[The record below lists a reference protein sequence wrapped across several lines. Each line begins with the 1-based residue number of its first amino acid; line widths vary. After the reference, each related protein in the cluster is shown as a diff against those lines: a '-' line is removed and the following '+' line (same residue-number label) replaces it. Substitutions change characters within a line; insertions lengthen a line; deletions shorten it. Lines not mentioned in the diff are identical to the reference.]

1 MLQNGNIQLDVPD
14 SLTCQSLSSAHCG
27 SASSRLEIWSIC
39 PVLGVH
45 VLLLLM
51 TCVVFK
57 LLLTSYS
64 VCLKHVCLN
73 QGPDTSPQLSEL
85 PKYRFSLKYYYLLC
99 MSKTTRTKAIWY
111 GEGSL
116 LVPALTILCGRTL
129 LVVTKHPECEPGMAL
144 MDKTKTRLITFS
156 EESLPIRR
164 ERCQNMKFSRGRRW
178 KWLRLAVDDIRPS
191 SENNPQAKTHKTQVW
206 PKKTERSQC
215 VRNLPSYGRRKVCT
229 SHHNEYHLQHS
240 SDWNNQ

>member
-73 QGPDTSPQLSEL
+73 QGPGTSPQLSEL
-85 PKYRFSLKYYYLLC
+85 PKYRFSLKYYYLFC
-99 MSKTTRTKAIWY
+99 ISNTTRTKAIWY

-116 LVPALTILCGRTL
+116 LAPPLTILCGRTL
-129 LVVTKHPECEPGMAL
+129 LVVTKHPECESGMAL
-144 MDKTKTRLITFS
+144 MDKTKTRLITF
-156 EESLPIRR
+156 
-164 ERCQNMKFSRGRRW
+164 
-178 KWLRLAVDDIRPS
+178 
-191 SENNPQAKTHKTQVW
+191 
-206 PKKTERSQC
+206 
-215 VRNLPSYGRRKVCT
+215 
-229 SHHNEYHLQHS
+229 
-240 SDWNNQ
+240 

>member
-1 MLQNGNIQLDVPD
+1 MLKNGNIQLNVPD

-27 SASSRLEIWSIC
+27 TASSRLEIWSIC

-57 LLLTSYS
+57 LLLTSFP
-64 VCLKHVCLN
+64 VRLKHVCLN

-99 MSKTTRTKAIWY
+99 MSKTTRTKASWY

-116 LVPALTILCGRTL
+116 LAPPLTILCGRTL
-129 LVVTKHPECEPGMAL
+129 LVVTKHPECESGMAL
-144 MDKTKTRLITFS
+144 MDKTKTRLITF
-156 EESLPIRR
+156 
-164 ERCQNMKFSRGRRW
+164 
-178 KWLRLAVDDIRPS
+178 
-191 SENNPQAKTHKTQVW
+191 
-206 PKKTERSQC
+206 
-215 VRNLPSYGRRKVCT
+215 
-229 SHHNEYHLQHS
+229 
-240 SDWNNQ
+240 